1 MFQGLTGRKEYVLVD
16 SSDYWDIKRPLSYN
30 CLYNFFI
37 GPRGTG
43 KTYGSLKYCIEQ
55 YLKAKD
61 AGKWWEFV
69 YVRRREEELKKITMM
84 RNGRLFKAVKKEFPD
99 HELKAESNTLYC
111 DGDVMGYAIQLSNA
125 DQASKGDS
133 FPNVRVIIFDEF
145 ITAKKGT
152 GGYLPDEVRV
162 FNDLYESIARPG
174 TDHPRVIVLFLSNAV
189 SITNPYFDYYHL
201 DKPYNGDIQRFGQD
215 KLILVQ
221 NVVCEKV
228 RQAKLETEFYRLNAG
243 SEYVDY
249 AVNNEWLLDNDDFIE
264 KKTQRSKFMF
274 TLQYKGTDIGIWY
287 DHVQWRYYVS
297 LNIDPTNGIRYSVT
311 TDDHKPN
318 VMLFKAAKKLKW
330 LVGLR
335 DAYECGA
342 VYYES
347 MKLKNWFRDIM
358 RMCG

>member
-1 MFQGLTGRKEYVLVD
+1 MVRSE
-16 SSDYWDIKRPLSYN
+16 DYWDIMRPLSYN

-55 YLKAKD
+55 YLKWKAK
-61 AGKWWEFV
+61 GVPWEFV
-69 YVRRREEELKKITMM
+69 YVRRREEELKKITKQKH
-84 RNGRLFKAVKKEFPD
+84 GRIFQAVQREFPE
-99 HELKAESNTLYC
+99 HILLAESNTLYC
-111 DGDVMGYAIQLSNA
+111 DGEVMGYAVQLSCA
-125 DQASKGDS
+125 DQALKGDS

-145 ITAKKGT
+145 ITAKKGN
-152 GGYLPDEVRV
+152 GGYLPDEVRI

-201 DKPYNGDIQRFGQD
+201 DKPYNGDIQRFG
-215 KLILVQ
+215 KNKNILVQ

-228 RQAKLETEFYRLNAG
+228 RQAKLATEFYQLNAD
-243 SEYVDY
+243 SEYLDY
-249 AVNNEWLLDNDDFIE
+249 AVNNEWLLDNDNFIE
-264 KKTQRSKFMF
+264 KKTQRSQYRL
-274 TLQYKGTDIGIWY
+274 TLHYKGTDIGVWV
-287 DHVQWRYYVS
+287 DPVQWRYYIS
-297 LNIDPTNGIRYSVT
+297 LNVDPTCSAYYSVT

-318 VMLFKAAKKLKW
+318 VMLFKAAKQLPWLKH
-330 LVGLR
+330 LR
-335 DAYECGA
+335 EAYECGA